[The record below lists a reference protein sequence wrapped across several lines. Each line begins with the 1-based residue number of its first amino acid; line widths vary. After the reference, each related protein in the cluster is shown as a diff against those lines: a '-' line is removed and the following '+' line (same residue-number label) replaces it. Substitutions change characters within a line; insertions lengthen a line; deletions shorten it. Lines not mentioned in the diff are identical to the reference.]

1 MKAIKTILCSILL
14 SFSIV
19 SFAQTEAMDNY
30 KKIVSNV
37 FSGIP
42 TQKITTG
49 HLIEKAVPTI
59 DITKYNGRSNSDT
72 ANNAIWRK
80 LYNEYY
86 LSHID
91 YSKAIYRDD
100 FDLFDNKSTHI
111 QLGILCFEYNQI
123 KADALQ
129 SGQIIMDSITGRFI
143 DRTNLEVP
151 TLDKHFCAALSP
163 LCDSQEPGTFG
174 FSISSENMIGNLC
187 KNIQNLSINFD
198 DGKGFIPVSK
208 DIEYVVN
215 YNEPGTKTIQSCF
228 SINGK
233 TYYTF
238 GSLTIEGNSLNSL
251 SQLKSATLGIEPT
264 EGPIEYYSNELKA
277 EYATFHRCN
286 SDGKI
291 RKPYLIV
298 SGFDP
303 MDKNR
308 MIDDGKK
315 VNLYR
320 VSNKNGYLD
329 QLRNDGYDII
339 IYRSKES
346 TKSIID
352 NALNLVSFIQ
362 KINAEK
368 TSDNELIIAGASM
381 GGLVVRYALTY
392 MEYHKIDH
400 QTKLFISVDSP
411 QEGANVPLGIQ
422 YMVKYLN
429 KDLIDAIDALKDAE
443 KKMLNSEAAKEML
456 LYHHSGTSGK
466 TAQCAQE
473 RTDFLASIKAI
484 GNFPKQCRSISIAM
498 GSGNGKSQG
507 FNNGAL
513 LLDKDPKLSIL
524 IPGLTPVPRLTWEF
538 SVYGAPKN
546 TEKTIYKE
554 SVQLQTCYRL
564 FGKTYCSSISNIAD
578 RNVIVNNTMPIDNA
592 PGSIQNLHNTGA
604 FRGNGSILGL
614 DYLDIIGYLGD
625 IDYDSHPDNF
635 IPTFSALGLQN
646 INDPHVNAKNYLTA
660 SGKFNRISEHV
671 FVKNSENNLSL
682 FDVLYVENENLDHIY
697 DDNREGVFTENMI
710 VCMTEESSPEN
721 AYIENQTYKSGH
733 RSAIETKRSVY
744 VGNSVDDINYNNGDV
759 IVEDGARMSIVANE
773 KIVFSPGTKFSKGSI
788 MNAKIGNNTYC
799 DETNNNYVKSAA
811 ITFISN
817 TENDMNDEDNEF
829 VDLIKDYSEPVIM
842 YPNPVSTTL
851 LISSNKTDNTV
862 VIFNIHG
869 KKMLSK
875 SFIKNVEIDC
885 NRFPSGMYMVQ
896 VTQKNGTVI
905 TKQIL
910 KQ

>member
-1 MKAIKTILCSILL
+1 MNTIKPILCSALL
-14 SFSIV
+14 SLSITG
-19 SFAQTEAMDNY
+19 FTQTEAIENY
-30 KKIVSNV
+30 KKIVTNV

-59 DITKYNGRSNSDT
+59 DISNYSGMTDSDT
-72 ANNAIWRK
+72 ATFSVWKK

-86 LSHID
+86 LSHTD
-91 YSKAIYRDD
+91 YSSVDYRYD
-100 FDLFDNKSTHI
+100 FEYQDSNSTNI
-111 QLGILCFEYNQI
+111 QLGLLCFDYNQI
-123 KADALQ
+123 KTTALQ
-129 SGQIIMDSITGRFI
+129 SKQIVMDSARGIFI
-143 DRTNLEVP
+143 DKTNLEVP
-151 TLDKHFCAALSP
+151 TLDKHTCAVLAPFC
-163 LCDSQEPGTFG
+163 DIKEPGTFG
-174 FSISSENMIGNLC
+174 FTLLSENMIGSLC
-187 KNIQNLSINFD
+187 KDIQNLSINFD
-198 DGKGFIPVSK
+198 DGRGYIPISPN
-208 DIEYVVN
+208 IEYVVN
-215 YNEPGTKTIQSCF
+215 YDEPGTKTIEARFTISGKTHYCF
-228 SINGK
+228 SSI
-233 TYYTF
+233 Y
-238 GSLTIEGNSLNSL
+238 IEDKSSYHT
-251 SQLKSATLGIEPT
+251 SKLKSATLTIEPS
-264 EGPIEYYSNELKA
+264 EGPTEYYSNDLKA

-286 SDGKI
+286 SDGNI
-291 RKPYLIV
+291 RKPYMIV

-308 MIDDGKK
+308 MVDDGNK

-346 TKSIID
+346 TRSIID

-362 KINAEK
+362 KINTEK

-456 LYHHSGTSGK
+456 IYHHSGTSGK

-473 RTDFLASIKAI
+473 RTDFLTEIRKI
-484 GNFPKQCRSISIAM
+484 GNFPKQCRSISISM
-498 GSGNGKSQG
+498 GSGTGKSQG
-507 FNNGAL
+507 FNDGAL

-524 IPGLTPVPRLTWEF
+524 VPGLTPVPRLTWEF

-554 SVQLQTCYRL
+554 SVKMQTCYRL
-564 FGKTYCSSISNIAD
+564 LGKTYCNSLSNIASRD
-578 RNVIVNNTMPIDNA
+578 VVVNNTMPIDNA
-592 PGSIQNLHNTGA
+592 PGSIQNLHNTKA

-614 DYLDIIGYLGD
+614 DYLDIISQLGD
-625 IDYDSHPDNF
+625 IEYDSHPDNF

-646 INDPHVNAKNYLTA
+646 INNPHVNAKTYLMA
-660 SGKFNRISEHV
+660 SGKFNRLSYNV
-671 FVKNSENNLSL
+671 FAKNSDNNISL
-682 FDVLYVENENLDHIY
+682 FDILYVEDENLDHIY
-697 DDNREGVFTENMI
+697 DDNREGVFSEEMI
-710 VCMTEESSPEN
+710 ACMLEESSPEN
-721 AYIENQTYKSGH
+721 AYIENTTYKNGH
-733 RSAIETKRSVY
+733 RSAVETQKSVF
-744 VGNSVDDINYNNGDV
+744 VGNNVDNISYNNGDV
-759 IVEDGARMSIVANE
+759 IVEDGAKMSILANE
-773 KIVFSPGTKFSKGSI
+773 KIVLASGTTISKGATF
-788 MNAKIGNNTYC
+788 NAKIGNNTYC
-799 DETNNNYVKSAA
+799 DETSNNYVKSAS
-811 ITFISN
+811 IEFLD
-817 TENDMNDEDNEF
+817 EKDYDLNDENEMIE
-829 VDLIKDYSEPVIM
+829 LIKDYSEAIIM
-842 YPNPVSTTL
+842 YPNPVTSSL
-851 LISSNKTDNTV
+851 FVSSNKTDNKV
-862 VIFNIHG
+862 AIFNVHG
-869 KKMLSK
+869 RKILSK
-875 SFIKNVEIDC
+875 SFVKNTEIDC
-885 NRFPSGMYMVQ
+885 RHLPSGMYMVQ
-896 VTQKNGTVI
+896 VTQKNGTTI